1 MLRLLIKTALFP
13 VVLVLT
19 VFEKVC
25 DAAVNLSG
33 LVFHLIAG
41 VLILTALL
49 SYGFGL
55 EPWSVVA
62 RMLIGGVIFL
72 VIPLIA
78 TVLVTVV
85 SFLNMLLRTI

>member
-33 LVFHLIAG
+33 LVFRLIAG

-55 EPWSVVA
+55 ELWSVVA

-85 SFLNMLLRTI
+85 SFLNMMLRTI